1 MTSFE
6 NLSYVRRI
14 EMETTQTINQPTEP
28 VAEPTRRAL
37 DPFFETGDMRDHANQ
52 WHIAAIWTD
61 ETATPKPSQADP
73 R

>member
-1 MTSFE
+1 MDSTP
-6 NLSYVRRI
+6 
-14 EMETTQTINQPTEP
+14 TTNQPADPE
-28 VAEPTRRAL
+28 AEPTMRAL
-37 DPFFETGDMRDHANQ
+37 DPFFEANDMRDHANQ